1 MLDEVWP
8 TVPNLARRVPSTV
21 QNPRPLDRSP
31 TPPILNIRL
40 AIAPLSTSFTPTEL
54 TSPSNSRYRHPTLF
68 IMPPPRSRHETKD
81 TVVWRLRTSDG
92 VVQSFGVDKRRSN
105 EDVCSWWY
113 GGARLGQESKGWKPG
128 AQLVDA

>member
-1 MLDEVWP
+1 MDEGVANPAPSP
-8 TVPNLARRVPSTV
+8 TLCAHHRPKPPA
-21 QNPRPLDRSP
+21 PRPKPKP
-31 TPPILNIRL
+31 TILNIRL
-40 AIAPLSTSFTPTEL
+40 GIAPLSTSSTPTEL

-92 VVQSFGVDKRRSN
+92 VVQPVGVDERRSD
-105 EDVCSWWY
+105 EDVCPWWY

-128 AQLVDA
+128 AQLVGA